1 MLLAVTWKP
10 QFLVCVTQ
18 ARPLFI
24 DIIPSLARNALLF
37 TLLADDGAENRLSSI
52 WNIFY
57 HMMLDKDSLSLLI
70 EQCRKLVPL
79 AQDMETWK
87 QGPYAHIVAMCDDAT
102 LFDVQRFWKLWLG
115 TADFN
120 AQQTKRFTKNFQ
132 DGLKNVRAHIEDHFI
147 MTSMRSAGPL
157 AAVTLK
163 AATDQFKCFWTS
175 GVTDDGIQAAKPA
188 TNVNPTFA
196 FSASGDKVAVH
207 YGTDPILGFHL
218 AETLAS
224 SGCVPSDESAAIVF
238 KMVQAARQQFNAWC
252 KAVIGRIQHTSASS
266 ASLVV
271 RMYAGEAL
279 AFCQALHSIGISP
292 QPHTPTFVAPWKR
305 SVVRLDNTAYGLHAL
320 SPAPTSFNVI
330 ETSNLLDHLGLH
342 NLLIVTVPLL
352 RNLPS
357 STLYTEALLSLGESA
372 TKGIL
377 THMCGDPS
385 TISLL
390 LGVIP
395 SGYVSRFTT
404 RSNMADTLMLEILDV
419 TKAQYH
425 ERLAWKL
432 IDPEYTAE
440 HSWKRPI
447 RFAPE
452 QLAKTLFE
460 IYLQMFS
467 DENISQLLAMS
478 HLSTAEKHR
487 RVQSSGLLHHTRR
500 SFALFLAHI
509 QRRARCDW
517 EKVIYILEGLV
528 LGDQTLIT
536 GSNFYQELV
545 CQLHLAGFTL
555 PWLSP
560 TKVRELRAQENP
572 PIFRDWNTVPQVVTV
587 TLVVPRHVIA
597 KVRSELA
604 DAVTPILQCEIR
616 TAFGHNAFACTSASF
631 GKLEISGR
639 GENKTAVFMEDNAGA
654 HGTSPVVLSFPVL
667 ATTLIHTS
675 GGTVGLAV
683 RSSMS
688 SMPLVKKLGLEM
700 GIFKALLTDE
710 RYVHVLAKA
719 PTTSDAAADATM
731 PPAPLANDAIEH
743 HPIHVEMDASNTRVL
758 SLTAHVSI
766 TDAEEQVSFVGGCAV
781 RTTQLSANQL
791 TLNVEKYQHTVAF
804 PLPVDALTAKIRL
817 ARKSKYVEVSV
828 RTSLIE
834 CRVSNITTDSSTD
847 DIYIGCQR
855 RARYHQEFQD
865 DNR

>member
-1 MLLAVTWKP
+1 MLPAVTWRL
-10 QFLVCVTQ
+10 QSLVRATQ
-18 ARPLFI
+18 VMPLFTN
-24 DIIPSLARNALLF
+24 IPSLARNALLF

-87 QGPYAHIVAMCDDAT
+87 QGPYAHIVAMCDDTT
-102 LFDVQRFWKLWLG
+102 LSDIQRFWKLWLG

-120 AQQTKRFTKNFQ
+120 EQQTKCFTKNFQ
-132 DGLKNVRAHIEDHFI
+132 EGLKSVRAHIEDCFTL
-147 MTSMRSAGPL
+147 TSMRSAGPL
-157 AAVTLK
+157 APITMKAV
-163 AATDQFKCFWTS
+163 TDQFKRFWTS
-175 GVTDDGIQAAKPA
+175 GVTDDGIQAVKSA
-188 TNVNPTFA
+188 TDVNPTFA
-196 FSASGDKVAVH
+196 FSASGDKVSVH

-224 SGCVPSDESAAIVF
+224 SGCSPSDESAAIIF
-238 KMVQAARQQFNAWC
+238 KMVQAARHQFNAWC
-252 KAVIGRIQHTSASS
+252 KAVIGRIQHTNASS

-279 AFCQALHSIGISP
+279 AFCQALHSVGISP
-292 QPHTPTFVAPWKR
+292 QPHTPSFVAPWKR
-305 SVVRLDNTAYGLHAL
+305 SVVRLDKAAYGLHAL

-342 NLLIVTVPLL
+342 NLLIATVPLL
-352 RNLPS
+352 RNSPS
-357 STLYTEALLSLGESA
+357 STLYTEALLTLGESA
-372 TKGIL
+372 AKGIL

-385 TISLL
+385 TISLF

-404 RSNMADTLMLEILDV
+404 RSNMADALLHDILDDA
-419 TKAQYH
+419 KAQYH
-425 ERLAWKL
+425 ERLAWKPVDL
-432 IDPEYTAE
+432 EYTAK
-440 HSWKRPI
+440 HSWKKSI
-447 RFAPE
+447 QFAPE
-452 QLAKTLFE
+452 QLAKTLLE

-467 DENISQLLAMS
+467 DENLSQQLAIS
-478 HLSTAEKHR
+478 HLSSAEKLR

-509 QRRARCDW
+509 QKRVLCDW

-528 LGDQTLIT
+528 LGDDTLIT

-560 TKVRELRAQENP
+560 TKVRELRACEDP
-572 PIFRDWNTVPQVVTV
+572 PIFRDWGMVPQVVTV
-587 TLVVPRHVIA
+587 TLVVPRHVLTR
-597 KVRSELA
+597 VQSELT

-616 TAFGHNAFACTSASF
+616 VAFGHNAFACTSASF
-631 GKLEISGR
+631 GRLQISGR
-639 GENKTAVFMEDNAGA
+639 GENKTAVFIEDDAGA

-683 RSSMS
+683 RSTMS

-700 GIFKALLTDE
+700 NIFKALLTDE
-710 RYVHVLAKA
+710 RHVHVLTKA
-719 PTTSDAAADATM
+719 PTTSNAATDATM
-731 PPAPLANDAIEH
+731 PLAPLGRSDDAIEH

-758 SLTAHVSI
+758 SLTAHVNI
-766 TDAEEQVSFVGGCAV
+766 TDADEQVSFVGGCAV
-781 RTTQLSANQL
+781 RTTQSSANEVIL
-791 TLNVEKYQHTVAF
+791 YVEKHQHTVVF
-804 PLPVDALTAKIRL
+804 PLPVDALTAKVRVG
-817 ARKSKYVEVSV
+817 RKSKYVEVSV
-828 RTSLIE
+828 GTPLIML
-834 CRVSNITTDSSTD
+834 
-847 DIYIGCQR
+847 G
-855 RARYHQEFQD
+855 F
-865 DNR
+865 